1 MGIFALVLAALF
13 GIAFVI
19 FVIGRYIAG
28 RTQGAYREK
37 DPAYQAELVERISPI
52 GRAAVPG
59 DASAEDAS
67 TAEITPSAPVAA
79 VLSGPQVY
87 NTACLACHTAGI
99 GGAPILTDA
108 GAWSERIAQGMV
120 LLNDHALN
128 GYQGSAGYM
137 PPKGGRADLSD
148 NEIIAAVEYMVEQ
161 SR

>member
-1 MGIFALVLAALF
+1 MDLFALVLAVLF
-13 GIAFVI
+13 GIAFII

-28 RTQGAYREK
+28 LTQEAYREN

-52 GRAAVPG
+52 GSAALPG
-59 DASAEDAS
+59 DVSAEAVS
-67 TAEITPSAPVAA
+67 AAQVTTPAPVAA
-79 VLSGPQVY
+79 VLTGPQVY
-87 NTACLACHTAGI
+87 NTACLACHGAGI
-99 GGAPILTDA
+99 GGAPILGDA
-108 GAWSERIAQGMV
+108 DSWSARISQGQE

-148 NEIIAAVEYMVEQ
+148 DEIIAAVGYMIDQ